1 MPVRVPAEWTE
12 QEWLWIGFPHAADL
26 WLEDLVAGGRAA
38 GQAWET
44 AYRDNAY
51 HGPDDEYD
59 PNWSWAGTMQ
69 DLQLFYRLGR
79 MLAETSDWPNWYEA
93 DEFRRIRDESCA
105 PAGGC

>member
-1 MPVRVPAEWTE
+1 
-12 QEWLWIGFPHAADL
+12 
-26 WLEDLVAGGRAA
+26 
-38 GQAWET
+38 
-44 AYRDNAY
+44 
-51 HGPDDEYD
+51 
-59 PNWSWAGTMQ
+59 MQ